1 MHRSADEGS
10 ANADG
15 LLTISPRPCW
25 LMQNVFFAIPEL
37 MTTFSESDRLDHLS
51 DCLLELAQLAKNRP
65 VAEFLSEGA
74 SLALKAVGCL
84 SAWWGLAVENKVDK
98 SLDILQADFMGL
110 PKSLVEDWRSIST
123 IDPFAKEMIQA
134 LGQVRRI
141 EIAEKRIN
149 SQPLLTE
156 FANRYGIE
164 HVMGMCLDEEASG
177 QSFFMVMYRGP
188 GQPSFSDVE
197 AQLFRHLIKHIVQL
211 WYFGLKEELS
221 SRSGNDISRSAL
233 ARLDGQLLYAG
244 PEIFNFL
251 KSQWEDWDGLTLPEP
266 LLKHFNQLPQSVKL
280 AHGCVSLHLHGDYVL
295 VTDLDESHSTLKLSP
310 REQRVAYLFASG
322 FTYKQISK
330 QLALSPATVRTYLRN
345 AYIRLGVSN
354 KTQLNKFL
362 VSGYEASK

>member
-1 MHRSADEGS
+1 MSAH
-10 ANADG
+10 
-15 LLTISPRPCW
+15 T
-25 LMQNVFFAIPEL
+25 
-37 MTTFSESDRLDHLS
+37 ESDRFDQLS
-51 DCLLELAQLAKNRP
+51 ECLLQLGQLSKNHP

-74 SLALKAVGCL
+74 ALALTAVGCQ
-84 SAWWGLAVENKVDK
+84 SAWWGLAADNKSDQGF
-98 SLDILQADFMGL
+98 DILQADFLGL

-123 IDPFAKEMIQA
+123 IDPFSKEMIES
-134 LGQVRRI
+134 LGQV
-141 EIAEKRIN
+141 KRIN
-149 SQPLLTE
+149 IAESRIYSQPLLTE

-177 QSFFMVMYRGP
+177 QSFFMVIYRGP
-188 GQPSFSDVE
+188 GQPSFSDEE

-362 VSGYEASK
+362 VSGHEASK

>member
-1 MHRSADEGS
+1 M
-10 ANADG
+10 NA
-15 LLTISPRPCW
+15 LT
-25 LMQNVFFAIPEL
+25 
-37 MTTFSESDRLDHLS
+37 ESDRFDQLS
-51 DCLLELAQLAKNRP
+51 ESLLQLGQLAKNHP
-65 VAEFLSEGA
+65 VAEFLSKGA
-74 SLALKAVGCL
+74 ALALTAVGCQ

-211 WYFGLKEELS
+211 WYFGLQIELS
-221 SRSGNDISRSAL
+221 QKSGSVISRSAL
-233 ARLDGQLLYAG
+233 VRLDGQLLYAG
-244 PEIFNFL
+244 PEICTFFKL
-251 KSQWEDWDGLTLPEP
+251 QWAEWDGMTLPQVLLKNLTL
-266 LLKHFNQLPQSVKL
+266 LPQTVKL
-280 AHGCVSLHLHGDYVL
+280 KLGSVSLTMHGENVL
-295 VTDLDESHSTLKLSP
+295 VTNLDAAHSTLKLSP
-310 REQRVAYLFASG
+310 REQRVAFLFASG
-322 FTYKQISK
+322 LTYKQISK
-330 QLALSPATVRTYLRN
+330 QLELSPATVRTYLRN

-362 VSGYEASK
+362 VSGTSN